1 MNFRNLLSLSIL
13 TLCFVSSSF
22 PHFAEPEAAGFKL
35 EREPLV
41 RIGLLRNSSSAL
53 ISTKDSALAVSIG
66 GGNTRA
72 LSTNSLRVSSRS
84 YRPPTYEYYRF
95 EIKNIESNELA
106 KEMAAQV
113 GGKTG
118 KKPAVFSSS
127 GSTETWRIEFAEEME
142 SRSEAEAFVAQ
153 MTETGIENVEIIP
166 IKYTSPSDESIE
178 LSRQITANPKLLVRS
193 LLLPNESNSVSR
205 PGYVR
210 KISSSKPIRRK
221 NANIPINRSI
231 REVTVSGRGTGA
243 SFSTLRPVTIGSV
256 NSRGI
261 IRLNG
266 KRYRGKMEVFVNSKG
281 RITVVNV
288 VPMEQYLL
296 GVVPAELSLPQ
307 LEAQKAQ
314 AVAARTYSVANR
326 NGYGLEG
333 FDMLPTVWSQVY
345 KGVRIET
352 RMGSRAVRETR
363 GVVATYQGKPINAM
377 YTSTCGGRTENSG
390 NIYEFDEPYLRGVNC
405 SLEGKLHFA
414 PFLIKSEREP
424 ALIRNEANYEMVRLA
439 SKLAVNNYLMITKRF
454 DDDYFE
460 DPPAQ
465 TELKSWMNQL
475 AIRFGKPFP
484 VVDEDSSKP
493 LKLAR
498 ILHRLIYTP
507 NAEENADTLMSE
519 ADVDYQLSFLDADE
533 VPKQDRL
540 MLAELIRDGWFSIY
554 SDLTIKPNK
563 KYSRGKILRLIDHF
577 YSKKKWSLSFNSG
590 TANPTEDGKL
600 MIKMGRREKE
610 ITVNPNVFLF
620 RQFGDA
626 FYQVKETAVVGGEK
640 VRYKT
645 NALGEAVYLE
655 VDPIAKTTVAER
667 MSPFT
672 TWRKNLS
679 ASAVRA
685 RLGRYVKGL
694 GALIDVRVKN
704 KGFSRRATELE
715 IITTNGTHYLK
726 GGKIRSALRL
736 REQLFVMNKR
746 YGSNGRV
753 VRYNFVGRGWGHGI
767 GMCQYG
773 AYGFA
778 KMGLKYEQIV
788 RHYYSNI
795 ELTKAY

>member
-1 MNFRNLLSLSIL
+1 MNLRNFLSFSSLIL
-13 TLCFVSSSF
+13 FFVSSSSANIF
-22 PHFAEPEAAGFKL
+22 ETETKTFKL
-35 EREPLV
+35 HSEPLV
-41 RIGLLRNSSSAL
+41 RIGLLTNSTAAT
-53 ISTKDSALAVSIG
+53 ISTKDSSLAVSIG
-66 GGNTRA
+66 NGNVRPIGTT
-72 LSTNSLRVSSRS
+72 SVRVSSKS
-84 YRPPTYEYYRF
+84 YRVPSFEYYRF
-95 EIKNIESNELA
+95 EIKGIETKGQADELA
-106 KEMAAQV
+106 AMLSEKAGVTARVFADTDSEEWRLAIDKE
-113 GGKTG
+113 TD
-118 KKPAVFSSS
+118 
-127 GSTETWRIEFAEEME
+127 I
-142 SRSEAEAFVAQ
+142 RSEADEFVAA
-153 MTETGIENVEIIP
+153 MTAEGIDGIE
-166 IKYTSPSDESIE
+166 IKTIRYTAPSDEAIA
-178 LSRQITANPKLLVRS
+178 LSRQITGNPKLKVRS
-193 LLLPNESNSVSR
+193 LLSTQASNANL
-205 PGYVR
+205 GTVR
-210 KISSSKPIRRK
+210 KISSSQPTRRR
-221 NANIPINRSI
+221 NANIPVNSRI
-231 REVTVSGRGTGA
+231 REVSVAGRGSGA

-288 VPMEQYLL
+288 VPMEAYLL

-307 LEAQKAQ
+307 IEAQKAQ
-314 AVAARTYSVANR
+314 AVAARTYAAANK
-326 NGYGLEG
+326 NNYGTDG

-345 KGVRIET
+345 KGVAIET
-352 RMGSRAVRETR
+352 RMGSRAVRETT

-377 YTSTCGGRTENSG
+377 YTSTCGGRTEDSG
-390 NIYEFDEPYLRGVNC
+390 NIYEFSEPYLKGVNC
-405 SLEGKLHFA
+405 SLDGKLHFA
-414 PFLIKSEREP
+414 PFLIKSAREP

-439 SKLAVNNYLMITKRF
+439 SKLAVNNYLMITNRF
-454 DDDYFE
+454 DDEYFE
-460 DPPAQ
+460 DAPSQ
-465 TELKSWMNQL
+465 TELKSWMNQIAL
-475 AIRFGKPFP
+475 RFGKPFP
-484 VVDEDSSKP
+484 IVTEDSSKP

-498 ILHRLIYTP
+498 VLHSLIYAP
-507 NAEENADTLMSE
+507 KAEENADTLMSE
-519 ADVDYQLSFLDADE
+519 ADINYQLSFLDASE
-533 VPKQDRL
+533 VPTQDRL
-540 MLAELIRDGWFSIY
+540 MLAELMRDGWFSIY

-577 YSKKKWSLSFNSG
+577 YSKKKWSLSFSSG

-600 MIKMGRREKE
+600 FIKSGRSSKE

-626 FYQVKETAVVGGEK
+626 FYQVKETALIGGEK

-645 NALGEAVYLE
+645 NAVGHAVYIE
-655 VDPIAKTTVAER
+655 VEPTEKTTVAER

-672 TWRKNLS
+672 TWRSNLS
-679 ASAVRA
+679 ASTVRA

-694 GALIDVRVKN
+694 GALIDVRVKK

-715 IITTNGTHYLK
+715 IITTNGTHTLK

-753 VRYNFVGRGWGHGI
+753 VSYNFIGRGWGHGI

-778 KMGLKYEQIV
+778 KMGLKYDAIV
-788 RHYYSNI
+788 KHYYSDI